1 MSVKLFSSNSTE
13 SDWKTL
19 GIDLESEIIDI
30 DVVEHLNQSFSVTMT
45 FDIDS
50 ELGNLINFND
60 IIVCTTN
67 NIVDEKVYCE
77 EPFRVKSINK
87 DINTIEVYAEH
98 RIFDLADNLIEY
110 CSIDNL
116 SGTLAGQAILNS
128 TIETHDFSFDSTITS
143 AGTFVVENIDP
154 ITAFIGEN
162 GYSSTYKA
170 DMVMHNNTIKMM
182 NDRGSD
188 RGVVIE
194 YGKDLLGVDYSSDF
208 SEVYTRVIPS
218 ADDGRVT
225 LPEKTYDSPNIS
237 KYPHPITRKVEFNE
251 IKLKRL
257 SSLGENFR
265 YEFTPTSDCKVT
277 IGFYFG
283 KVGSTG
289 YKIHEVGL
297 SKLSLISKADDATDE
312 NLLLNADFS
321 KDTTNWSFKG
331 VATGATRFEDEY
343 LILPIGDTKSALSQ
357 NYSIYQENISLKKD
371 VTYELSNST
380 NSRR

>member
-1 MSVKLFSSNSTE
+1 MSVKLFKSNSTE

-19 GIDLESEIIDI
+19 GIDLESEILDI
-30 DVVEHLNQSFSVTMT
+30 DVAEHLNKSFSVTMT

-67 NIVDEKVYCE
+67 NIIDGKVYCE

-87 DINTIEVYAEH
+87 DITTIEVYAEH

-143 AGTFVVENIDP
+143 AGTMTVENIDP

-170 DMVMHNNTIKMM
+170 DIVMHNNTIKMM

-218 ADDGRVT
+218 ADDGKVT
-225 LPEKTYDSPNIS
+225 LPEKT
-237 KYPHPITRKVEFNE
+237 
-251 IKLKRL
+251 
-257 SSLGENFR
+257 
-265 YEFTPTSDCKVT
+265 
-277 IGFYFG
+277 
-283 KVGSTG
+283 
-289 YKIHEVGL
+289 
-297 SKLSLISKADDATDE
+297 
-312 NLLLNADFS
+312 
-321 KDTTNWSFKG
+321 
-331 VATGATRFEDEY
+331 
-343 LILPIGDTKSALSQ
+343 
-357 NYSIYQENISLKKD
+357 
-371 VTYELSNST
+371 
-380 NSRR
+380 